1 MEILKNVIYTLIIL
15 SIFSSLLLSEKLK
28 NTVKWLFSLIFT
40 IVLLTSITKIIKNVN
55 YDSTEIFKTT
65 NGYYL
70 TNALISKNE
79 NDEEILSDFIKSLN
93 IENFRISSQYELK
106 NNTIYY
112 KKIQIDLK
120 KAVINNDKSHID
132 IQNEIT
138 TVAKSIFGNEIIIEF
153 YE

>member
-1 MEILKNVIYTLIIL
+1 MGILKKIIYTLIIL

-40 IVLLTSITKIIKNVN
+40 VVLLTSIISVIKNVEYKN
-55 YDSTEIFKTT
+55 TKIFET
-65 NGYYL
+65 NSGYYL

-79 NDEEILSDFIKSLN
+79 NDEEILKDFIKTLN
-93 IENFRISSQYELK
+93 IENFSISSEYELK

-112 KKIQIDLK
+112 KKIQINLK
-120 KAVINNDKSHID
+120 NAVINSNKSHIN

-138 TVAKSIFGNEIIIEF
+138 SVAKAIFGSEINIEF
-153 YE
+153 L